1 MRSRRFAILAAAL
14 LLLMMMPIG
23 ASAQD
28 DSTTFINGKWS
39 ELYVTSGVRLRQCH
53 FTEKSLFGANEFV
66 SVLIVAP
73 RKRIAV
79 AESAPGTLEKTSE
92 IAAKQKAVAA
102 VNGSFF
108 RMKAP
113 YGPTTYVRIDGKF
126 SGIDNEGSSRKRDQF
141 ESGCL
146 AITGRKAVV
155 AKALSKE
162 LDWEDGIEAEDILSS
177 GPLLISGGVP
187 EVFKDVKF
195 NTNRHPRTAVGILPD
210 GSKVFV
216 VVDGRS
222 SKSQGVTIGEM
233 QKIMMW
239 LGCTD
244 ALNLDGGG
252 SSTMVVR
259 GKIVNHP
266 CDNKAFDS
274 EGERSVANAIIIK

>member
-1 MRSRRFAILAAAL
+1 MRYRLLIIIAAAAL
-14 LLLMMMPIG
+14 LIPFR
-23 ASAQD
+23 AQAQE
-28 DSTTFINGKWS
+28 DSLAFISGNWTETS
-39 ELYVTSGVRLRQCH
+39 VASGVTLRQCH
-53 FTEKSLFGANEFV
+53 FTGKSIFGANEYI
-66 SVLIVAP
+66 SVLTAGP
-73 RKRIAV
+73 RKRLHV
-79 AESAPGTLEKTSE
+79 VESPAEALEKTTS
-92 IAAKQKAVAA
+92 IAARHKAVAA

-113 YGPTTYVRIDGKF
+113 YGPTTYVRTGGIYK
-126 SGIDNEGSSRKRDQF
+126 GIDNEGSSRKRDQF

-146 AITGRKAVV
+146 AITGRKAIV

-162 LDWEDGIEAEDILSS
+162 LDWEDGIEAEDLISS

-187 EVFKDVKF
+187 EVCKDVKF

-222 SKSQGVTIGEM
+222 SKSQGATIEEM

>member
-1 MRSRRFAILAAAL
+1 MRVIRLAILAAAL
-14 LLLMMMPIG
+14 LLMPSG

-39 ELYVTSGVRLRQCH
+39 ELHVTSGVRLRQCH
-53 FTEKSLFGANEFV
+53 FTERSLFGANEFV

-73 RKRIAV
+73 RKRIDV
-79 AESAPGTLEKTSE
+79 AESTPGTLEKTSE
-92 IAAKQKAVAA
+92 IAAREKAAAA

-108 RMKAP
+108 RMKPP

-126 SGIDNEGSSRKRDQF
+126 RGIDNEGSARKRDQF

-146 AITGRKAVV
+146 AVTGRKATV
-155 AKALSKE
+155 AKALSRE
-162 LDWEDGIEAEDILSS
+162 LDWEDGIEASDVLSS
-177 GPLLISGGVP
+177 GPLLISGGIP

-195 NTNRHPRTAVGILPD
+195 NTNRHPRTAVGILDD

-222 SKSQGVTIGEM
+222 SKSQGATMEEI
-233 QKIMMW
+233 QKIMLW

-244 ALNLDGGG
+244 AMNLDGGG
-252 SSTMVVR
+252 SSSMVVR
-259 GKIVNHP
+259 GKVVNHP
-266 CDNKAFDS
+266 CDNKTFDS
-274 EGERSVANAIIIK
+274 DGERPVANAILIR

>member
-1 MRSRRFAILAAAL
+1 MRVIRLAILAAAL
-14 LLLMMMPIG
+14 LLMPSG
-23 ASAQD
+23 ASAQE

-39 ELYVTSGVRLRQCH
+39 ELHVTSGVRLRQCH
-53 FTEKSLFGANEFV
+53 FTGKSLFGANEFV

-73 RKRIAV
+73 RKRIDV
-79 AESAPGTLEKTSE
+79 AESTPGTLEKTSE
-92 IAAKQKAVAA
+92 IAAREKAVAA

-108 RMKAP
+108 RMKPP

-126 SGIDNEGSSRKRDQF
+126 RGIDNEGSARKRDQF

-146 AITGRKAVV
+146 AITGRKATV

-162 LDWEDGIEAEDILSS
+162 LDWEDCIEASDVLSS
-177 GPLLISGGVP
+177 GPLLISGGIP

-195 NTNRHPRTAVGILPD
+195 NTNRHPRTAVGILDD

-222 SKSQGVTIGEM
+222 SKSQGVTMEEI
-233 QKIMMW
+233 QKIMLW

-244 ALNLDGGG
+244 AMNLDGGG
-252 SSTMVVR
+252 SSSMVVR
-259 GKIVNHP
+259 GKVVNHP

-274 EGERSVANAIIIK
+274 DGERQVANAILIR